1 MTSEPSSEPERP
13 LFAQVGRD
21 SGRAT
26 DPRSRTFHLVI
37 VVGLL
42 VAAGLLVT
50 ELAEHG
56 RWTTV
61 RVTLEGP
68 ALDPEVA
75 PQALP
80 VTP

>member
-1 MTSEPSSEPERP
+1 MTSNPERP

-37 VVGLL
+37 VIGLL
-42 VAAGLLVT
+42 LAAGALLT
-50 ELAEHG
+50 ELGEHG

-61 RVTLEGP
+61 RVTLAGP

-75 PQALP
+75 PPALP

>member
-1 MTSEPSSEPERP
+1 MTSEPDRP
-13 LFAQVGRD
+13 LFAHVGRD

-50 ELAEHG
+50 ELGEHG

-68 ALDPEVA
+68 ELDPEVA
-75 PQALP
+75 PVIVP
-80 VTP
+80 VAP